1 MLSRIIEYFRAI
13 AERNFFGVCQWWGD
27 RFSIKSSKI
36 RLFFIYT
43 SFITFG
49 SPLILYL
56 AMAFLLEHRD
66 YLKGV
71 VRRKRVWDL

>member
-1 MLSRIIEYFRAI
+1 MIDKFVDYFRSI

-27 RFSIKSSKI
+27 RFSMKSSRI
-36 RLFFIYT
+36 RLYFIYM

-49 SPLILYL
+49 SPLIIYL
-56 AMAFLLEHRD
+56 VMAFLLEHKD
-66 YLKGV
+66 YLKGL